1 MRLRYMNGAVVEVP
15 EEKVERLRRMGFLP
29 VDESD
34 APESEGYAAMKVDE
48 LKAEIE
54 SRNEDR
60 DADDLLST
68 EGRKADLVAT
78 LEADDSSKS
87 E

>member
-15 EEKVERLRRMGFLP
+15 EEKLERLLRMGFSP
-29 VDESD
+29 ADESG
-34 APESEGYAAMKVDE
+34 ATKPEGYAAMKVDE

-54 SRNEDR
+54 SRNENR
-60 DADDLLST
+60 DEDGLLST
-68 EGRKADLVAT
+68 EGKKADLVAT
-78 LEADDSSKS
+78 LEADDASKP

>member
-1 MRLRYMNGAVVEVP
+1 VRED
-15 EEKVERLRRMGFLP
+15 KVALLG
-29 VDESD
+29 SNWTSGD
-34 APESEGYAAMKVDE
+34 APKAEGYAAMKVDE

-60 DADDLLST
+60 DEDDLLSM
-68 EGRKADLVAT
+68 EGKKADLVAK

>member
-1 MRLRYMNGAVVEVP
+1 MVRLRNVITGVYVNVRED
-15 EEKVERLRRMGFLP
+15 KVALLGSSWTSKE
-29 VDESD
+29 D
-34 APESEGYAAMKVDE
+34 APKAEGYAAMKVDD

-54 SRNEDR
+54 SRNEAR
-60 DADDLLST
+60 DEDDLLSM
-68 EGRKADLVAT
+68 EGRKADLVAI